1 MVLTGDDRHGAI
13 PSSSRGEI
21 MPKKRCP
28 LALVVVIVGLLVGS
42 GDARAQLSDTT
53 AFLADVSNQY
63 RVVPNVVYHTAANH
77 ENKLDL
83 YFPSNASGPT
93 PVLML
98 IHGGGWVQGTK
109 EAQILRALPYLE
121 MGWAVVNVTYRLVQ
135 VSRAPAAVEDC
146 LCALQW
152 IARNAERYN
161 FDTSRIVTT
170 GNSAGGHLA
179 LTSGMVPASAGL
191 GRECVSGSFT
201 GPPTLPTVDVAAIIN
216 WYGITDVV
224 DLMEGPNTKGYAV
237 QWLGGLADRAEIAAL
252 TSPLTYVRRELPPI
266 LTIHGDADPIV
277 PYQHAVRLH
286 AALDDAGV
294 PNELHT
300 VPGGG
305 HGGFN
310 RAQTL
315 SIYDTIQRFLA
326 GHGLDP
332 VVSTSEGRQ

>member
-1 MVLTGDDRHGAI
+1 
-13 PSSSRGEI
+13 
-21 MPKKRCP
+21 MPRKRCSI
-28 LALVVVIVGLLVGS
+28 AFVLVMVIAVILLGS
-42 GDARAQLSDTT
+42 GAARAQLSDTT
-53 AFLADVSNQY
+53 AFLGHVSNQY
-63 RVVPNVVYHTAANH
+63 RLVPNVVYHVANNH

-83 YFPSNASGPT
+83 YLPANPSGPT
-93 PVLML
+93 PVLMM

-109 EAQILRALPYLE
+109 EAQVLRLLPYLE
-121 MGWAVVNVTYRLVQ
+121 MGWAVANVTYRLVQ
-135 VSRAPAAVEDC
+135 VSKAPAAVEDC

-161 FDTSRIVTT
+161 FDTSRIVTS

-179 LTSGMVPASAGL
+179 LTSGMVPPSTGL

-201 GPPTLPTVDVAAIIN
+201 GTPTIPSVEVAAIIN
-216 WYGITDVV
+216 WYGITDVA
-224 DLMEGPNTKGYAV
+224 DLVEGPNTKGYAV
-237 QWLGGLADRAEIAAL
+237 QWLGGLPNWVEIARLA
-252 TSPLTYVRRELPPI
+252 SPLSYVRRELPAI

-286 AALDDAGV
+286 AALDDAEV

-310 RAQTL
+310 RSQTL
-315 SIYDTIQRFLA
+315 TIYETIQQFL
-326 GHGLDP
+326 GRHGLGR
-332 VVSTSEGRQ
+332 VVSEASQEQQ

>member
-1 MVLTGDDRHGAI
+1 MPTKQRPTTFVLVMVLAGI
-13 PSSSRGEI
+13 
-21 MPKKRCP
+21 
-28 LALVVVIVGLLVGS
+28 LVGS
-42 GDARAQLSDTT
+42 GTARAQLSDTT
-53 AFLADVSNQY
+53 AFLAHVSNQY
-63 RVVPNVVYHTAANH
+63 RVIPNVVYHVANSH

-83 YFPSNASGPT
+83 YLPANASGAT
-93 PVLML
+93 PVLVM

-152 IARNAERYN
+152 VARNAERYN
-161 FDTSRIVTT
+161 FDTSRIVTS

-179 LTSGMVPASAGL
+179 LTSGMVPPSTGL
-191 GRECVSGSFT
+191 GRECVSGSFA
-201 GPPTLPTVDVAAIIN
+201 GPAAIQSVEVAAIIN
-216 WYGITDVV
+216 WYGITDVA
-224 DLMEGPNTKGYAV
+224 DLLDGPNTKGYAV
-237 QWLGGLADRAEIAAL
+237 QWLGGLSNRADVARL
-252 TSPLTYVRRELPPI
+252 VSPLTYVRRALPPI

-277 PYQHAVRLH
+277 PYEHAVRLH

-300 VPGGG
+300 VAGGS

-315 SIYDTIQRFLA
+315 KIYETIQGFLDR
-326 GHGLDP
+326 HGLA
-332 VVSTSEGRQ
+332 SK

>member
-1 MVLTGDDRHGAI
+1 
-13 PSSSRGEI
+13 
-21 MPKKRCP
+21 MPKKQRP
-28 LALVVVIVGLLVGS
+28 ITFVLVMAMAGILVGP
-42 GDARAQLSDTT
+42 GAARAQLSDTT
-53 AFLADVSNQY
+53 AFLAHVSNQY
-63 RVVPNVVYHTAANH
+63 RVVPNVVYHIANNH

-83 YFPSNASGPT
+83 YLPADPSGAT
-93 PVLML
+93 PVLLM

-109 EAQILRALPYLE
+109 EAQVLRALPYLE

-152 IARNAERYN
+152 IARNADRYN
-161 FDTSRIVTT
+161 FDTSRIVTS
-170 GNSAGGHLA
+170 GNSVGGHLA
-179 LTSGMVPASAGL
+179 LTTGMVPPSAGL

-201 GPPTLPTVDVAAIIN
+201 GPPTTRSVEVAAIIN
-216 WYGITDVV
+216 WYGITDVADLV
-224 DLMEGPNTKGYAV
+224 DGPNTKGYAV
-237 QWLGGLADRAEIAAL
+237 QWLGGLSNRADVARL
-252 TSPLTYVRRELPPI
+252 VSPLTYVRRELPPI

-277 PYQHAVRLH
+277 PYAHAVRLH

-300 VPGGG
+300 VARGS

-315 SIYDTIQRFLA
+315 KIYETIQQFLDR
-326 GHGLDP
+326 HGLKR
-332 VVSTSEGRQ
+332 VVSTSQGQE